1 MRMCRGGGRERP
13 SGPSPFGRRW
23 RAAPDEGMS
32 DLWPVWWDYYT
43 LIRLFAL
50 GFAGLAWLWV
60 GWNVSPILW
69 DSIERGTT
77 GYVAWMQAEFD
88 RMFMEVSPKLCVAS
102 IITSVLIFAAFGFW
116 LTSGIPWTPAYHLI
130 RVVVVGTLVVG
141 PFGLPTGY
149 RLPRYIVESMWQ
161 RRIDKFEDQMLDA
174 LAFMSNGLKS
184 GLSLLQSMDMV
195 REELPNPISQEF
207 GLTLNEQRLGVPLE
221 EALLGLERR
230 IQTEDVQIVVTSINI
245 LRQSGGNLAETFDT
259 VANTI
264 RERKK
269 VSGKVKSLTAQGVAQ
284 GVIIV
289 FMPFVLAFALWCID
303 PILIGRMWSTA
314 IGWALIF
321 FMLTLQVIGG
331 TMIRKI
337 VKVEV

>member
-1 MRMCRGGGRERP
+1 MGALLPQFWDLMT
-13 SGPSPFGRRW
+13 FGRLAALGMAVLAW
-23 RAAPDEGMS
+23 AAVGWFLAPRA
-32 DLWPVWWDYYT
+32 W
-43 LIRLFAL
+43 RLFDEL
-50 GFAGLAWLWV
+50 
-60 GWNVSPILW
+60 
-69 DSIERGTT
+69 TH
-77 GYVAWMQAEFD
+77 GYVRWMQSEFD
-88 RMFMEVSPKLCVAS
+88 RMFLEVSNAACIAAIVAS
-102 IITSVLIFAAFGFW
+102 VLLFAG
-116 LTSGIPWTPAYHLI
+116 LGLLVTSGLPWDEPGYHLI
-130 RVVVVGTLVVG
+130 RLLVVGLLVVG

-149 RLPRYIVESMWQ
+149 RLPRAVVEWMWQ
-161 RRIDKFEDQMLDA
+161 RRIDLFEDQLLDA

-207 GLTLNEQRLGVPLE
+207 ALTLNQQRLGVPLE
-221 EALLGLERR
+221 DALIGLEKR
-230 IQTEDVQIVVTSINI
+230 IGTEDVQIIVTSINI

-289 FMPFVLAFALWCID
+289 MMPFVLAFALWVID
-303 PILIGRMWSTA
+303 PVLIARLWTTA
-314 IGWALIF
+314 LGWAFIF
-321 FMLTLQVIGG
+321 LMLTLQLIGAVL
-331 TMIRKI
+331 IRKI